1 MAKMKLTDKQIG
13 ELRAAYE
20 AWNPHDPNS
29 ESATELAKRFGISK
43 QTLYTLRKRWFEED
57 RRLRDKA
64 AAVGSAGQSDEAS
77 KAALEEV
84 IRFLTGEL
92 VQAKVRIEQLERL
105 LAGAGVIDPSNDGN
119 QPSTLVTFEN
129 GT

>member
-57 RRLRDKA
+57 RRQREKSVGATGRDGDAKA
-64 AAVGSAGQSDEAS
+64 AA
-77 KAALEEV
+77 LEDV
-84 IRFLTGEL
+84 VRFLTGEL
-92 VQAKVRIEQLERL
+92 VQARIRIEQLERL
-105 LAGAGVIDPSNDGN
+105 LNAAGMEVPGDGASPE
-119 QPSTLVTFEN
+119 QR
-129 GT
+129 